1 MIKEFNMYV
10 YTRDIE
16 FIGIIDFFS
25 SLRWR
30 RKYYESGEFELHL
43 PLNNQTKKFL
53 VKDNLIIREDAV
65 EVGIIE
71 TYTIDDAGE
80 KGIDV
85 TIFGRFLSSILD
97 RRIVKKTIKFKGS
110 FLDGERELLKN
121 MTPFSKLEIKDTPL
135 ESGEII
141 FQCSYKNVS
150 SYLTKLAKLSTIA
163 HRIVV
168 DIPNKKYV
176 YENYQGLDKTE
187 TQTINPRFE
196 FSEDRANIDSA
207 EYIYSAKTEKNYAL
221 VGGQGEGSNRVL
233 VEVKNGNYSDM
244 DLREVFIDASAEVK
258 EDKTSDNDYKE
269 ILKTKGKENL
279 SDVTETIEVTVFA
292 DDYKKKNEAGWDLG
306 DIVTIKKETWG
317 VLMRQRIIEI
327 EEVIEEN
334 SQKIYATFG
343 MPFET
348 LVTTNE

>member
-10 YTRDIE
+10 YTKDIE

-30 RKYYESGEFELHL
+30 RKYYETGEFELHL
-43 PLNNQTKKFL
+43 PLNEQTKKFL
-53 VKDNLIIREDAV
+53 VKDNLIVREDAV

-85 TIFGRFLSSILD
+85 TIYGRFLSSILD
-97 RRIVKKTIKFKGS
+97 RRIIKNTIKFKGS
-110 FLDGERELLKN
+110 FLDGERELLRN
-121 MTPFSKLEIKDTPL
+121 MTPFSRLEIRETQLKSDNVM
-135 ESGEII
+135 
-141 FQCSYKNVS
+141 FQCSYKNVA

-168 DIPNKKYV
+168 DIPNKKYI

-187 TQTINPRFE
+187 TQSLNPRFE
-196 FSEDRANIDSA
+196 FSEDRANIESA
-207 EYIYSAKTEKNYAL
+207 EYMYSAKSEKNYAL

-233 VEVKNGNYSDM
+233 VEVKNGDFSDM
-244 DLREVFIDASAEVK
+244 DLREIFVDASSETKEETMSDSDYQEV
-258 EDKTSDNDYKE
+258 
-269 ILKTKGKENL
+269 LKTKGKENL
-279 SDVTETIEVTVFA
+279 FNETETIEVTVYA

-306 DIVTIKKETWG
+306 DIVTIKKESWDI
-317 VLMRQRIIEI
+317 LMRQRIIEI

-334 SQKIYATFG
+334 NQKIFATFG

-348 LVTTNE
+348 STTD